1 MIEDFLTFIMI
12 RIVTIDLDGTLFDNV
27 KNISQQNIEAI
38 KKCKELGVKIV
49 IATGRPI
56 SGVMPVLK
64 RLGLTTNEDYCI
76 IYNGSKVLNVG
87 TNEEIFSTTISG
99 KTVKELYNESIRL
112 NTYFHAFR
120 KNEELITTEHNQ
132 YTDVEATINGI
143 NDVLVNINDIKD
155 DDEFLKAMLVCDNE
169 SLNNAE
175 VNVNNIYKE
184 KLSMVRSAK
193 IFLEFLNKDSD
204 KGKAL
209 LHLAKYLNV
218 DIKDTMAIGDA
229 GNDIS
234 MIKKAGVGVAMKN
247 SFKEVLDICD
257 FVTLSNEESGVS
269 YALHK
274 FIIDKD

>member
-1 MIEDFLTFIMI
+1 MIK
-12 RIVTIDLDGTLFDNV
+12 IVTIDLDGTLFDNV
-27 KNISQQNIEAI
+27 KNISKQNIEAI

-64 RLGLTTNEDYCI
+64 RLGLTTTDDYCI

-87 TNEEIFSTTISG
+87 TKEEIFSTTITG
-99 KTVKELYNESIRL
+99 KTVKELYDESLRL
-112 NTYFHAFR
+112 NVNFHAFR
-120 KNEELITTEHNQ
+120 KNEELITPKHNP

-143 NDVLVNINDIKD
+143 DDILFDIKNVKD
-155 DDEFLKAMLVCDNE
+155 DDEFLKAMMVDDKDNLDMVE
-169 SLNNAE
+169 K
-175 VNVNNIYKE
+175 NINPIYNE
-184 KLSMVRSAK
+184 KYSMVRSAK
-193 IFLEFLNKDSD
+193 IFLEFLNKETD

-209 LHLAKYLNV
+209 EQLAKYLDVNM
-218 DIKDTMAIGDA
+218 KDTMAIGDA

-234 MIKKAGVGVAMKN
+234 MIKRAGLGVAMKN

-257 FVTLSNEESGVS
+257 FVTLSNEESGVA

-274 FIIDKD
+274 FIIDK